1 MLSIVALSR
10 YAGLRCPSESL
21 ALRWTDIY
29 WDRGRFRVTAPK
41 TERYGKG
48 ERVPPLFPELRYEL
62 DALFKLVAP
71 GMKCPA
77 DSYVIQQYRQA
88 DSNLRTTFDKILE
101 RAGVTRFAKPFNNL
115 RSSARTAMERSGRY
129 PNHVLNDWFGHSGA
143 IAETYYL
150 QTTEDDYAE
159 ALRETAA
166 SESHSVGTSVGTS
179 AREQDPSLEISAK
192 EKPHKTGAL
201 ITVDGFGVSHQY
213 TRRDSNPQPSVPKTD
228 ALSS

>member
-1 MLSIVALSR
+1 
-10 YAGLRCPSESL
+10 
-21 ALRWTDIY
+21 
-29 WDRGRFRVTAPK
+29 
-41 TERYGKG
+41 
-48 ERVPPLFPELRYEL
+48 
-62 DALFKLVAP
+62 
-71 GMKCPA
+71 MKCPA
-77 DSYVIQQYRQA
+77 DSYVNQQYRQA
-88 DSNLRTTFDKILE
+88 DSNLRKTFDKILK
-101 RAGVTRFAKPFNNL
+101 RVGVTRFAKPLNHL

-129 PNHVLNDWFGHSGA
+129 PNHVLNDWFGHSGT

-166 SESHSVGTSVGTS
+166 SESHSVGTS

-192 EKPHKTGAL
+192 EKPNKTGAL
-201 ITVDGFGVSHQY
+201 ITVDGFGLSHQY